1 MAQVTGAFPY
11 DIDNLLGGAVRVLYA
26 PVATALPADI
36 SDVIAM
42 TAPYAP
48 ATGWKDFGATKE
60 SFTYTRG
67 FDTEGLEIQQVPG
80 AILEDITDLS
90 RTITVS
96 VAELRDELLAM
107 VEQGTIQTDV
117 AAATGAGSQ
126 DIIRFGSFNS
136 VTQYRVAWVSR
147 RHQGSGTVQEAAGPP
162 PVVRGRFFMGVGFRC
177 QITADEIEF
186 EGAKGELTGLGLT
199 FKLFPEPG
207 ETYGQEY
214 GFWAS
219 EHAVAGT

>member
-1 MAQVTGAFPY
+1 MAPVTGAFPY

-26 PVATALPADI
+26 PVTTALPDDI
-36 SDVIAM
+36 ADVIAM
-42 TAPYAP
+42 TTPYAP
-48 ATGWKDFGATKE
+48 MTGWKDFGATKE

-67 FDTEGLEIQQVPG
+67 FSTEGLEIQQVPG

-107 VEQGTIQTDV
+107 VEQGTVGTDV
-117 AAATGAGSQ
+117 APATGAGGQ
-126 DIIRFGSFNS
+126 DIVKFGAFNS
-136 VTQYRVAWVSR
+136 VTQYRIAWVSR
-147 RHQGSGTVQEAAGPP
+147 RHQGSGTVAEGAG
-162 PVVRGRFFMGVGFRC
+162 VVRGRFFMGVGYRC
-177 QITADEIEF
+177 QITADEISF

-207 ETYGQEY
+207 QTFGQEY
-214 GFWAS
+214 GLWAS
-219 EHAVAGT
+219 EQPKP